1 MSEQTKKD
9 LRPVILWIKSFPVFV
24 ESKPVACSQ
33 ILKQLFEEN
42 SKRDEPFTTTEIRK
56 GSFIASTKDLRVLK
70 ATVSGD
76 FDVFHDLYGNRIE
89 TYPIREDLLEKVQQ
103 GIVSVKAEMKARR
116 AAKAEARKAAKQAK
130 LQKKEQEQKTAQ
142 IAVKKKK
149 VLGAAKDKKPV
160 EVLVMKKKRKVLSL
174 K

>member
-9 LRPVILWIKSFPVFV
+9 LRPVILWIKSFPVFK

-42 SKRDEPFTTTEIRK
+42 SKRSEPFTTTEIRK

-70 ATVSGD
+70 ATISGD

-89 TYPIREDLLEKVQQ
+89 TYPIREDLLEKVRE

-130 LQKKEQEQKTAQ
+130 LKKEQAKKPAQ
-142 IAVKKKK
+142 VEVKKKK
-149 VLGAAKDKKPV
+149 TIGAARDNKPV
-160 EVLVMKKKRKVLSL
+160 EILVKKKKRKV
-174 K
+174 

>member
-1 MSEQTKKD
+1 MSEQKKD
-9 LRPVILWIKSFPVFV
+9 LRAVILWIKSFPVFV
-24 ESKPVACSQ
+24 ESKPVAGSQ

-42 SKRDEPFTTTEIRK
+42 SKRSEPFTTTEIRK

-103 GIVSVKAEMKARR
+103 GIVAVKAEMKARR
-116 AAKAEARKAAKQAK
+116 AEKAEARKAAKQAK
-130 LQKKEQEQKTAQ
+130 MKKEQEQKPAQ
-142 IAVKKKK
+142 IEVKKKK
-149 VLGAAKDKKPV
+149 TLGAAKDKKPV

>member
-1 MSEQTKKD
+1 MSEQKKD
-9 LRPVILWIKSFPVFV
+9 LRPVILWIKSFPVFM

-42 SKRDEPFTTTEIRK
+42 GKRDEPFTTTEIRK

-70 ATVSGD
+70 ATVSGEY
-76 FDVFHDLYGNRIE
+76 DVFHDLYGNRIE
-89 TYPIREDLLEKVQQ
+89 TYPIREDLLEKVRE

-116 AAKAEARKAAKQAK
+116 AKKAEERKAAKQAK
-130 LQKKEQEQKTAQ
+130 AKKEQAQKAAQ
-142 IAVKKKK
+142 IEVKKKK
-149 VLGAAKDKKPV
+149 TIGAPKDKKPV
-160 EVLVMKKKRKVLSL
+160 EILVMKKKRKVLSL

>member
-9 LRPVILWIKSFPVFV
+9 LGPVIAWIKSFPVFT

-56 GSFIASTKDLRVLK
+56 GSFIASTKDLRVLR
-70 ATVSGD
+70 ATVSGEY
-76 FDVFHDLYGNRIE
+76 DVFHDLYGNRIE
-89 TYPIREDLLEKVQQ
+89 TYPIRSDLLEKVQQ
-103 GIVSVKAEMKARR
+103 GIVAVKAEIKERKAKRV
-116 AAKAEARKAAKQAK
+116 EARKAAKQAK
-130 LQKKEQEQKTAQ
+130 AKKEQEPAQ

-149 VLGAAKDKKPV
+149 VLGAAQDKKPV
-160 EVLVMKKKRKVLSL
+160 EILVMKKKRKVLSL

>member
-1 MSEQTKKD
+1 MSEQKKD
-9 LRPVILWIKSFPVFV
+9 LRPVILWIKSFPVFQ
-24 ESKPVACSQ
+24 ESKPVAGSQ

-89 TYPIREDLLEKVQQ
+89 TYPIRSDLLEKVRE

-116 AAKAEARKAAKQAK
+116 AEKAEARKAVKQAK
-130 LQKKEQEQKTAQ
+130 AKKEQEQKTAQ
-142 IAVKKKK
+142 IAVKKRK
-149 VLGAAKDKKPV
+149 VIGSVSDKKKV

>member
-9 LRPVILWIKSFPVFV
+9 LGPVIAWIKSFPVFQ
-24 ESKPVACSQ
+24 ESKPVAGSQ

-42 SKRDEPFTTTEIRK
+42 IKRDEPFTTTEIRK

-76 FDVFHDLYGNRIE
+76 FDVFHDLYGDRIE

-116 AAKAEARKAAKQAK
+116 AEKAAARKAAKQAK
-130 LQKKEQEQKTAQ
+130 AKDEQNTAK
-142 IAVKKKK
+142 IEVKKKK
-149 VLGAAKDKKPV
+149 VLGAQKDKKTV
-160 EVLVMKKKRKVLSL
+160 EVLVMKKKRKVLTL

>member
-1 MSEQTKKD
+1 MSEQKKD
-9 LRPVILWIKSFPVFV
+9 LRAVILWIKSFPVFV
-24 ESKPVACSQ
+24 ESKPVAGSQ

-42 SKRDEPFTTTEIRK
+42 SKRSEPFTTTEIRK

-89 TYPIREDLLEKVQQ
+89 TYPIREDLLEKVRE

-116 AAKAEARKAAKQAK
+116 AKKAAARKAAQQAK
-130 LQKKEQEQKTAQ
+130 MKKEKEQKPAQ
-142 IAVKKKK
+142 IEVKKKK
-149 VLGAAKDKKPV
+149 TIGAAKDKKKV

>member
-1 MSEQTKKD
+1 MSEQKKD
-9 LRPVILWIKSFPVFV
+9 LRAVILWIKSFPVFQ

-42 SKRDEPFTTTEIRK
+42 SKRSEPFTTTEIRK

-70 ATVSGD
+70 ATVSGEY
-76 FDVFHDLYGNRIE
+76 DVFHDLYGNRIE
-89 TYPIREDLLEKVQQ
+89 TYPIRQDLLEKVQQ

-116 AAKAEARKAAKQAK
+116 AEKAAARKAAKQAK
-130 LQKKEQEQKTAQ
+130 MKKEQERQTAQ
-142 IAVKKKK
+142 IEVKKKK
-149 VLGAAKDKKPV
+149 TLGAAKDKKPV

>member
-1 MSEQTKKD
+1 MSEQKKD
-9 LRPVILWIKSFPVFV
+9 LRPVILWIKSFPVFK

-42 SKRDEPFTTTEIRK
+42 SKRSEPFTTTEIRK

-70 ATVSGD
+70 ATVSGEY
-76 FDVFHDLYGNRIE
+76 DVFHDLYGNRIE

-116 AAKAEARKAAKQAK
+116 AEKTEARKAAKQAK
-130 LQKKEQEQKTAQ
+130 AKKEQAQKAAQ
-142 IAVKKKK
+142 VEVKKKK
-149 VLGAAKDKKPV
+149 FLGAARDNKPV
-160 EVLVMKKKRKVLSL
+160 EILVKKKKRKVLS
-174 K
+174 

>member
-1 MSEQTKKD
+1 MSEQKKD
-9 LRPVILWIKSFPVFV
+9 LRPVILWIKSFPVFK
-24 ESKPVACSQ
+24 ESKPVAGSQ

-42 SKRDEPFTTTEIRK
+42 SKRSEPFTTTEIRK

-70 ATVSGD
+70 ATVSGEY
-76 FDVFHDLYGNRIE
+76 DVFHDLYGNRIE
-89 TYPIREDLLEKVQQ
+89 TYPIREDLLEKVRE

-116 AAKAEARKAAKQAK
+116 AKKAEARKAAKQAK
-130 LQKKEQEQKTAQ
+130 MKKEQEKQTAQ
-142 IAVKKKK
+142 IEVKKKK

-160 EVLVMKKKRKVLSL
+160 EILVKKKKRKVLSL

>member
-1 MSEQTKKD
+1 MSEQKKD
-9 LRPVILWIKSFPVFV
+9 LRAVILWIKSFPVFQ
-24 ESKPVACSQ
+24 ESKPVAGSQ

-42 SKRDEPFTTTEIRK
+42 SKLDIPFTTTEIRK

-89 TYPIREDLLEKVQQ
+89 TYPIREDLLEKVRE

-116 AAKAEARKAAKQAK
+116 AEKAAARKAAKQAK
-130 LQKKEQEQKTAQ
+130 LKNEQAHKPAQ
-142 IAVKKKK
+142 VEVKKKK
-149 VLGAAKDKKPV
+149 TIGAAKDKKPV
-160 EVLVMKKKRKVLSL
+160 EILVKKKKRKVLTL

>member
-1 MSEQTKKD
+1 MSEQKKD
-9 LRPVILWIKSFPVFV
+9 LRAVILWIKSFPVFK

-89 TYPIREDLLEKVQQ
+89 TYPIREDLIEKVKE
-103 GIVSVKAEMKARR
+103 GIISVKAEMKARR
-116 AAKAEARKAAKQAK
+116 AKKAEARKAAKQAK
-130 LQKKEQEQKTAQ
+130 AKKEQEQKVAQ
-142 IAVKKKK
+142 IEVKKKK
-149 VLGAAKDKKPV
+149 VLGSSKDKTPV

>member
-1 MSEQTKKD
+1 MSEQKKD
-9 LRPVILWIKSFPVFV
+9 LRQVILWIKSFPVFK
-24 ESKPVACSQ
+24 ESKPVAGSQ

-116 AAKAEARKAAKQAK
+116 AEKAAARKAAKQAK
-130 LQKKEQEQKTAQ
+130 AKREQEQKTAQ

-149 VLGAAKDKKPV
+149 TLGAAKDKKPV
-160 EVLVMKKKRKVLSL
+160 EILVKKKKRKVLSL

>member
-1 MSEQTKKD
+1 MSEQKKD
-9 LRPVILWIKSFPVFV
+9 LRPVIAWIKSFPVFQ

-42 SKRDEPFTTTEIRK
+42 SKRSEPFTTTEIRK

-89 TYPIREDLLEKVQQ
+89 TYPIREDLLEKVRE

-116 AAKAEARKAAKQAK
+116 AKKAEARKAAKQEKA
-130 LQKKEQEQKTAQ
+130 KKEQAQ

>member
-1 MSEQTKKD
+1 MSEQKKD
-9 LRPVILWIKSFPVFV
+9 LRPVIAWIKSFPVFQ
-24 ESKPVACSQ
+24 ESKPVAGSQ

-42 SKRDEPFTTTEIRK
+42 SKRSEPFTTTEIRK

-103 GIVSVKAEMKARR
+103 GIVAVKEEMKARK
-116 AAKAEARKAAKQAK
+116 AKRAEARKAAKQAK
-130 LQKKEQEQKTAQ
+130 AKKEQEQNTAQ

-149 VLGAAKDKKPV
+149 TIGAAKDKKKV
-160 EVLVMKKKRKVLSL
+160 EVLVMKKKRKVLTL

>member
-9 LRPVILWIKSFPVFV
+9 LRPVILWIKSFPVFK

-42 SKRDEPFTTTEIRK
+42 SKRSEPFTTTEIRK

-70 ATVSGD
+70 ATVSGEY
-76 FDVFHDLYGNRIE
+76 DVFHDLYGNRIE

-116 AAKAEARKAAKQAK
+116 AEKAAARKAAKQAK
-130 LQKKEQEQKTAQ
+130 AKREQEQKTAQ

-149 VLGAAKDKKPV
+149 TLGAAKDKKPV
-160 EVLVMKKKRKVLSL
+160 EILVKKKKRKVLSL

>member
-1 MSEQTKKD
+1 MSEQKKD
-9 LRPVILWIKSFPVFV
+9 LRPVIAWIKSFPVFV
-24 ESKPVACSQ
+24 ESKPVAGSQ

-42 SKRDEPFTTTEIRK
+42 SKRSEPFTTTEIRK

-103 GIVSVKAEMKARR
+103 GIVAVKAEMKARR
-116 AAKAEARKAAKQAK
+116 AEKAAARKAAKQAK
-130 LQKKEQEQKTAQ
+130 AKREQEQKPAQ

-160 EVLVMKKKRKVLSL
+160 EVLVIKKKRKVLSL

>member
-1 MSEQTKKD
+1 M
-9 LRPVILWIKSFPVFV
+9 

-42 SKRDEPFTTTEIRK
+42 NKRSEPFTTTEIRK

-103 GIVSVKAEMKARR
+103 GIVAVKAEMKARR
-116 AAKAEARKAAKQAK
+116 AEKAAARKAAKQAK
-130 LQKKEQEQKTAQ
+130 MKKEQEQKPAQ
-142 IAVKKKK
+142 IAVKMKKS
-149 VLGAAKDKKPV
+149 LGTAKDTKPV
-160 EVLVMKKKRKVLSL
+160 EVLVIKKKRKVLSL

>member
-1 MSEQTKKD
+1 MSEQKKD
-9 LRPVILWIKSFPVFV
+9 LRPVILWIKSFPVFQ
-24 ESKPVACSQ
+24 ESKPVAGSQ

-42 SKRDEPFTTTEIRK
+42 SKLDIPFTTTEIRK

-89 TYPIREDLLEKVQQ
+89 TYPIRSDLLEKVRE

-116 AAKAEARKAAKQAK
+116 AEKAEARKAVKQAK
-130 LQKKEQEQKTAQ
+130 AKKEQEQKTAQ
-142 IAVKKKK
+142 IAVKKRK
-149 VLGAAKDKKPV
+149 VIGSVSDKKKV

>member
-1 MSEQTKKD
+1 MSEQKKD
-9 LRPVILWIKSFPVFV
+9 LRPVIAWIKSFPVFV
-24 ESKPVACSQ
+24 ESKPVAGSQ

-42 SKRDEPFTTTEIRK
+42 SKRSEPFTTTEIRK

-76 FDVFHDLYGNRIE
+76 YDVFHDLYGNRIE
-89 TYPIREDLLEKVQQ
+89 TYPIREDLFEKVQE

-116 AAKAEARKAAKQAK
+116 AEKAEARKAAKQAK

>member
-1 MSEQTKKD
+1 MSEQKKD
-9 LRPVILWIKSFPVFV
+9 LRPVILWIKSFPVFT

-42 SKRDEPFTTTEIRK
+42 SKRSEPFTTTEIRK

-89 TYPIREDLLEKVQQ
+89 TYPIRSDLLERVQQ
-103 GIVSVKAEMKARR
+103 GIVAVKAEIKERKAKRV
-116 AAKAEARKAAKQAK
+116 EARKAAKQAK
-130 LQKKEQEQKTAQ
+130 AKKEQKPAQ
-142 IAVKKKK
+142 IEVKKKK
-149 VLGAAKDKKPV
+149 TIGAEKDKKKV

>member
-1 MSEQTKKD
+1 MSEQKKD
-9 LRPVILWIKSFPVFV
+9 LRPVILWIKSFPVFQ
-24 ESKPVACSQ
+24 ESKPVAGSQ

-42 SKRDEPFTTTEIRK
+42 SKRSEPFTTTEIRK

-89 TYPIREDLLEKVQQ
+89 TYPIREDLLEKVRE

-116 AAKAEARKAAKQAK
+116 TAKAEARKAAKQAK
-130 LQKKEQEQKTAQ
+130 TKKEQEQKTAQ

-149 VLGAAKDKKPV
+149 TIGAAKDKKPF
-160 EVLVMKKKRKVLSL
+160 ETLVMKKKRKVLSL

>member
-1 MSEQTKKD
+1 MSEQKKD
-9 LRPVILWIKSFPVFV
+9 LRPVILWIKSFPVFT

-42 SKRDEPFTTTEIRK
+42 SKRSEPFTTTEIRK

-76 FDVFHDLYGNRIE
+76 YDVFHDLYGNRIE
-89 TYPIREDLLEKVQQ
+89 TYPIREDLIEKVKE

-116 AAKAEARKAAKQAK
+116 AAKAAARKAAKQAK
-130 LQKKEQEQKTAQ
+130 LKNEQAHKPAQ
-142 IAVKKKK
+142 VEVKKKK
-149 VLGAAKDKKPV
+149 NIGAAKDKKPV
-160 EVLVMKKKRKVLSL
+160 EILVKKKKRKVLSL

>member
-9 LRPVILWIKSFPVFV
+9 LRPVILWIKSFPVFQ

-42 SKRDEPFTTTEIRK
+42 SKRSEQFTTTEIRK

-70 ATVSGD
+70 ATVSGEY
-76 FDVFHDLYGNRIE
+76 DVFHDLYGNRIE

-103 GIVSVKAEMKARR
+103 GIVAVKAEMKARK
-116 AAKAEARKAAKQAK
+116 AKRAEARKAAKQAK
-130 LQKKEQEQKTAQ
+130 AKKEQEQKTAQ
-142 IAVKKKK
+142 IAVKKRK
-149 VLGAAKDKKPV
+149 VIGSVSDKKKV

>member
-1 MSEQTKKD
+1 MSEQKKD
-9 LRPVILWIKSFPVFV
+9 LRPVILWIKSFPVFK

-42 SKRDEPFTTTEIRK
+42 SKLDIPFTTTEIRK

-89 TYPIREDLLEKVQQ
+89 TYPIREDLLEKVRE
-103 GIVSVKAEMKARR
+103 GIVSVKAEMQARR
-116 AAKAEARKAAKQAK
+116 AEKAEARKAAKQAK
-130 LQKKEQEQKTAQ
+130 SQKKEQKPAQ

-149 VLGAAKDKKPV
+149 TLGASKDKKPV

>member
-1 MSEQTKKD
+1 MSEQKKD
-9 LRPVILWIKSFPVFV
+9 LRPVILWIKSFPVFT

-42 SKRDEPFTTTEIRK
+42 SKLDIPFTTTEIRK

-70 ATVSGD
+70 ATVSGEY
-76 FDVFHDLYGNRIE
+76 DVFHDLYGNRIE
-89 TYPIREDLLEKVQQ
+89 TYPIRQDLLEKVQQ
-103 GIVSVKAEMKARR
+103 GIVAVKAEMKARR
-116 AAKAEARKAAKQAK
+116 AEKAAARKAAKQAK
-130 LQKKEQEQKTAQ
+130 MKKEQEKHTTQVE
-142 IAVKKKK
+142 VKKKK
-149 VLGAAKDKKPV
+149 VLGAAKDKKTV

>member
-9 LRPVILWIKSFPVFV
+9 LRPVILWIKSFPVFK

-33 ILKQLFEEN
+33 ILKQLFAEN

-70 ATVSGD
+70 ATVSGEY
-76 FDVFHDLYGNRIE
+76 DVFHDLYGNRIE

-103 GIVSVKAEMKARR
+103 GIVSVTAEMKARR
-116 AAKAEARKAAKQAK
+116 AEKAAARKAAKQAK
-130 LQKKEQEQKTAQ
+130 SQKKEKEQKAAQ
-142 IAVKKKK
+142 VEFKKKK
-149 VLGAAKDKKPV
+149 VLGAPKDKKPV
-160 EVLVMKKKRKVLSL
+160 EILVKKKKRKVLSQ

>member
-1 MSEQTKKD
+1 MSEQKKD
-9 LRPVILWIKSFPVFV
+9 LRPVILWIKSFPVFQ
-24 ESKPVACSQ
+24 ESKPVAGSQ
-33 ILKQLFEEN
+33 ILKQLFAEN

-89 TYPIREDLLEKVQQ
+89 TYPIREDLLEKVQE
-103 GIVSVKAEMKARR
+103 GIVAVKAEMKARR
-116 AAKAEARKAAKQAK
+116 AEKAAARKAAKQAK
-130 LQKKEQEQKTAQ
+130 LKKEQEKEQKAAQ
-142 IAVKKKK
+142 VEVKKKK
-149 VLGAAKDKKPV
+149 TIGAARDNKPV
-160 EVLVMKKKRKVLSL
+160 EILVKKKKRKVLSL

>member
-1 MSEQTKKD
+1 MSQQKKD
-9 LRPVILWIKSFPVFV
+9 LRPVILWIKSFPVFQ
-24 ESKPVACSQ
+24 ESKPVAGSQ

-42 SKRDEPFTTTEIRK
+42 SKRSEPFTTTEIRK

-76 FDVFHDLYGNRIE
+76 YDVFHDLYGNRIE
-89 TYPIREDLLEKVQQ
+89 TYPIRSDLLEKVKQ
-103 GIVSVKAEMKARR
+103 GIVSVKAEMEARKAKR
-116 AAKAEARKAAKQAK
+116 AAARKAAKQAK
-130 LQKKEQEQKTAQ
+130 NKKEQKPAQ
-142 IAVKKKK
+142 IEVKKKK
-149 VLGAAKDKKPV
+149 TIGAAKDKKKV

>member
-1 MSEQTKKD
+1 MSEQKKD
-9 LRPVILWIKSFPVFV
+9 LRPVIAWIKSFPVFQ
-24 ESKPVACSQ
+24 ESKPVAGSQ

-42 SKRDEPFTTTEIRK
+42 SKLDIPFTTTEIRK

-116 AAKAEARKAAKQAK
+116 AEKAAARKAAKQAK
-130 LQKKEQEQKTAQ
+130 AKKEQNTAQ

-149 VLGAAKDKKPV
+149 VIGSVSDKKKV

>member
-1 MSEQTKKD
+1 MSEQKKD

-42 SKRDEPFTTTEIRK
+42 SKRSEPFTTTEIRK

-89 TYPIREDLLEKVQQ
+89 TYPIREDLLEKVRE
-103 GIVSVKAEMKARR
+103 GIVSVKAEIKERKAK
-116 AAKAEARKAAKQAK
+116 KAEARKAAKQAK
-130 LQKKEQEQKTAQ
+130 MKKEKEQKPAQ
-142 IAVKKKK
+142 IEVKKKK
-149 VLGAAKDKKPV
+149 TIGAAKDKKKV
-160 EVLVMKKKRKVLSL
+160 EVLVMKKKRKVLTL

>member
-1 MSEQTKKD
+1 MSEQKKD
-9 LRPVILWIKSFPVFV
+9 LRPVILWIKSFPVFQ

-42 SKRDEPFTTTEIRK
+42 SKRSEPFTTTEIRK

-76 FDVFHDLYGNRIE
+76 YDVFHDLYGNRIE

-103 GIVSVKAEMKARR
+103 GIVAVKAEMKARR
-116 AAKAEARKAAKQAK
+116 AKKAEARKAAKQAK
-130 LQKKEQEQKTAQ
+130 AKKEQEQKTAQ
-142 IAVKKKK
+142 IEVKKKK
-149 VLGAAKDKKPV
+149 TIGAAKDKKKV
-160 EVLVMKKKRKVLSL
+160 EVLVMKKKRKVLTL

>member
-1 MSEQTKKD
+1 M
-9 LRPVILWIKSFPVFV
+9 
-24 ESKPVACSQ
+24 PVACSQ

-42 SKRDEPFTTTEIRK
+42 SKLSEPFTTTEIRK

-76 FDVFHDLYGNRIE
+76 YDVFHDLYGNRIE
-89 TYPIREDLLEKVQQ
+89 TYPIREDLLEKVRE

-116 AAKAEARKAAKQAK
+116 AVKAAARKTAKQAK
-130 LQKKEQEQKTAQ
+130 LKKEQAQKPAQ

-149 VLGAAKDKKPV
+149 TLGAAKDKKPV
-160 EVLVMKKKRKVLSL
+160 EILVKKKKRKVLSL

>member
-1 MSEQTKKD
+1 MSEQKKD
-9 LRPVILWIKSFPVFV
+9 LRPVILWIKSFPVFT

-42 SKRDEPFTTTEIRK
+42 SKRSEPFTTTEIRK

-76 FDVFHDLYGNRIE
+76 YDVFHDLYGNRIE
-89 TYPIREDLLEKVQQ
+89 TYPIREDLIEKVKE

-116 AAKAEARKAAKQAK
+116 AKKAAARKAAQQAK
-130 LQKKEQEQKTAQ
+130 SQKKEQKPAQ

-149 VLGAAKDKKPV
+149 VLGASKDKKPV
-160 EVLVMKKKRKVLSL
+160 EILVMKKKRKVLTL

>member
-1 MSEQTKKD
+1 MFT
-9 LRPVILWIKSFPVFV
+9 
-24 ESKPVACSQ
+24 ESKPVAGSQ

-42 SKRDEPFTTTEIRK
+42 SKLDIPFTTTEIRK

-103 GIVSVKAEMKARR
+103 GIVAVIEEMKARR
-116 AAKAEARKAAKQAK
+116 AKKAEARKAAKQAK
-130 LQKKEQEQKTAQ
+130 IKKEQEQKPAQ
-142 IAVKKKK
+142 VEVKKKK
-149 VLGAAKDKKPV
+149 VLGASKDKKTV

>member
-1 MSEQTKKD
+1 MSEQKKD

-42 SKRDEPFTTTEIRK
+42 NKRSEPFTTTEIRK

-103 GIVSVKAEMKARR
+103 GIVAVKAEMKARR
-116 AAKAEARKAAKQAK
+116 AEKAAARKAAKQAK
-130 LQKKEQEQKTAQ
+130 MKKEQEQKPAQ
-142 IAVKKKK
+142 IAVKMKKS
-149 VLGAAKDKKPV
+149 LGTAKDTKPV
-160 EVLVMKKKRKVLSL
+160 EVLVIKKKRKVLSL

>member
-42 SKRDEPFTTTEIRK
+42 SKRSEPFTTTEIRK

-70 ATVSGD
+70 ATVSGEY
-76 FDVFHDLYGNRIE
+76 DVFHDLYGNRIE

-116 AAKAEARKAAKQAK
+116 AEKAEARKAAKQAK
-130 LQKKEQEQKTAQ
+130 SQKKEKEQKAAQ
-142 IAVKKKK
+142 VEVKKKK
-149 VLGAAKDKKPV
+149 TIGVEKDKKPV

>member
-9 LRPVILWIKSFPVFV
+9 LRPVILWIKSFPVFK

-42 SKRDEPFTTTEIRK
+42 SKRSEPFTTTEIRK

-76 FDVFHDLYGNRIE
+76 FDVFHDLYGKRIE
-89 TYPIREDLLEKVQQ
+89 TYPIREDLLEKVRE
-103 GIVSVKAEMKARR
+103 GIVAVKAEMKARR
-116 AAKAEARKAAKQAK
+116 AEKAAARKAAKQAK
-130 LQKKEQEQKTAQ
+130 AKKEQAQKAAQ
-142 IAVKKKK
+142 VEFKKKK

-160 EVLVMKKKRKVLSL
+160 EILVKKKKRKVLSL